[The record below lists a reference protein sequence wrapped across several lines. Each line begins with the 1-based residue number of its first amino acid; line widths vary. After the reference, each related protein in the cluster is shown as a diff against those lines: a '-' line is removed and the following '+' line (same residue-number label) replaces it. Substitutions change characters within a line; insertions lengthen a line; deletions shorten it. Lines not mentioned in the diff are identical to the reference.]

1 MQIPGE
7 FSEDRLGNRRYKAL
21 SVYPGID
28 SSEKRGL
35 ISSQLRDTAENRSD
49 RLKED
54 EIEAQGKTLYLAVN
68 TVIFGLHSM
77 KRDMNRQ
84 KSSEKNSTRTGTDMN
99 FDSGTK
105 KRSD

>member
-54 EIEAQGKTLYLAVN
+54 EIEAQGKTLYLGSKHSD
-68 TVIFGLHSM
+68 FGLHSM